1 MSQRAW
7 DVGGGIR
14 TATAFESFAP
24 GSIVTTKTSAL
35 VPQSRQT

>member
-7 DVGGGIR
+7 DVGEGIR

-24 GSIVTTKTSAL
+24 GSIVSAKTSAL
-35 VPQSRQT
+35 VPHSRET